1 MINRISPKSKREI
14 TYPYKLKKFGHTVIV
29 YRNEKQGRG
38 SVYVVTYYR
47 GGKRVRETYSDEEK
61 ALRHAD
67 TAVNATPIGKGAS
80 LALGPAELESY
91 HLAKGILAKLEKPL
105 PLHVVAEEFYQATKR
120 LGNVSLLRAVDQ
132 YLADAKEANLKP
144 ITVPALVKEFIRAKQ
159 ADGLSTRYIKDCE
172 VRLGRFGRDFQ
183 VPITSVKTADIDVW
197 LRALMQSPRSRNNF
211 RVLIVTLFS
220 YARSAGYLPKDRLTE
235 ATDVARAKDKGGDIQ
250 IFTPDELSRLLASAG
265 NAVMPYLAL
274 GAFAGIRTAEQ
285 LRLTWDCIRFDRKVI
300 EVKAGMAKTMQRRLV
315 PLSNNLA
322 LWLRRV
328 AKPSGPV
335 LTLARPEKTAAEVVG
350 AMCDPVI
357 PWKRNGLRHSYASYR
372 LAILKDAGKLALEMG
387 NSPSMIFSNYRELVA
402 EEDANQWF
410 ALVPKTDDKD
420 KKDTEVKEEAIEG
433 KAVKVES
440 VALG

>member
-1 MINRISPKSKREI
+1 M
-14 TYPYKLKKFGHTVIV
+14 V
-29 YRNEKQGRG
+29 YRNEKEGRG
-38 SVYVVTYYR
+38 TVYVVTYYR
-47 GGKRVRETYSDEEK
+47 GGKRIRETYRDEGK
-61 ALRHAD
+61 ALRQAD
-67 TAVNATPIGKGAS
+67 TAVNATPVGKGAS
-80 LALGPAELESY
+80 LALGAAELESY
-91 HLAKGILAKLEKPL
+91 HLAKQILAKLEKPL
-105 PLHVVAEEFYQATKR
+105 PLHVVAEEFYQATQR
-120 LGNVSLLRAVDQ
+120 LGNVPLLRAVDQ
-132 YLADAKEANLKP
+132 YLTDAKEANLKP
-144 ITVPALVKEFIRAKQ
+144 IIVPDLVKEFIRAKQ
-159 ADGLSTRYIKDCE
+159 ADGLSIRYIKDCE
-172 VRLGRFGRDFQ
+172 VRLGRFGRDFK
-183 VPITSVKTADIDVW
+183 VPITTVKTADIDSW
-197 LRALMQSPRSRNNF
+197 LRGLMQSPRSRNNF

-265 NAVMPYLAL
+265 DAVMPYLAL

-285 LRLTWDCIRFDRKVI
+285 LRLTWDCIRFDRKII

-315 PLSNNLA
+315 PLSDNLA

-387 NSPSMIFSNYRELVA
+387 NSPNMIFSNYRELVSD
-402 EEDANQWF
+402 EDANQWF
-410 ALVPKTDDKD
+410 SLVPKPTEEE
-420 KKDTEVKEEAIEG
+420 KKEADSCVEVA
-433 KAVKVES
+433 AV
-440 VALG
+440 